1 MTDETDAELFIEA
14 QDSVWAAVISE
25 LKGGKKTSHWMWF
38 VFPQL
43 ASLGQSHMAQLYGI
57 HNLAEAR
64 AYLGNPVLRARLVEV
79 SRLLLGHGDK
89 RADAILGS
97 TDAQKLCSSMTLF
110 SAVPDAPAE
119 FCEVLDTFFGGER
132 CQLTQRALQV

>member
-14 QDSVWAAVISE
+14 QDTVWASVISE
-25 LKGGKKTSHWMWF
+25 LTDGKKQSHWMWF

-64 AYLGNPVLRARLVEV
+64 AYLGDPVLRGRLVEV
-79 SRLLLGHGDK
+79 SRLLLNHGGK
-89 RADAILGS
+89 PAEAILGS
-97 TDAQKLCSSMTLF
+97 TDAQKLRSSMTLF
-110 SAVPDAPAE
+110 SAVPDAPGE
-119 FCEVLDTFFGGER
+119 FTEVINTFFGGEP
-132 CQLTQRALQV
+132 CPLTHQALHI